1 VAIDQLLN
9 VGAIGVVLAWF
20 MFRMERKLDRM
31 SYEVNR
37 LTRAVLL
44 EIVSRPGVSRSG
56 TREAEELLRDLAH
69 DKNGTG
75 G

>member
-44 EIVSRPGVSRSG
+44 EIVSRPGVSLSV